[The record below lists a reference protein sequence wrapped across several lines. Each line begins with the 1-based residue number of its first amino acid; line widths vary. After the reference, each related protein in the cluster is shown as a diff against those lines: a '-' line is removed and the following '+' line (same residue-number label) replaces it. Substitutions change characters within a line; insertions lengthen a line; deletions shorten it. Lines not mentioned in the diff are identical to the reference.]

1 MAFFISHALKTATTC
16 TTAAAVVTTPT
27 SKSKSKSKSKSEPD
41 QQPRLTRRLT
51 HPCIYRALTPILE
64 DGCSH
69 PHASP
74 FSPSGTPVPK
84 RAGEYPQLPFGFRAR
99 KRGRSMRAVGRL
111 GDLLLPSSASS
122 PRAGG
127 AMMSHTRFFVASPDT
142 FELSWWRTEAEALA
156 SCQTGDLSSRRGLL
170 SVRTVTRCPVRT
182 SSREQRSDSSKGDRT
197 RSCRT
202 NSRADCEYD
211 LSSTRTKPSSGDDE
225 DVSEDDSAE
234 CGSGEFAIDVVGTQ
248 YAQPNEG
255 MKTQS
260 KCHRPRRLRLTGLQ
274 KEDMANVLYMF
285 TGH

>member
-16 TTAAAVVTTPT
+16 TTAAAVVITPT
-27 SKSKSKSKSKSEPD
+27 SKSKSKSEPD
-41 QQPRLTRRLT
+41 QQPTLTRRLT

-74 FSPSGTPVPK
+74 FSPSGTPVLK

-111 GDLLLPSSASS
+111 GDLLLPSSTSS
-122 PRAGG
+122 PPAGG
-127 AMMSHTRFFVASPDT
+127 AMMSHARFFVASPDT
-142 FELSWWRTEAEALA
+142 FEISWWRTEAEALA
-156 SCQTGDLSSRRGLL
+156 SCRTGDLSSRRGLL
-170 SVRTVTRCPVRT
+170 SVRSVTRCPVRT
-182 SSREQRSDSSKGDRT
+182 SRRKQRSNSSKGEST
-197 RSCRT
+197 RSCR
-202 NSRADCEYD
+202 ADSEYD
-211 LSSTRTKPSSGDDE
+211 SSSTSTRTSSGDDE
-225 DVSEDDSAE
+225 DISEDDSAE
-234 CGSGEFAIDVVGTQ
+234 CGSGDFAIDVVGMQ